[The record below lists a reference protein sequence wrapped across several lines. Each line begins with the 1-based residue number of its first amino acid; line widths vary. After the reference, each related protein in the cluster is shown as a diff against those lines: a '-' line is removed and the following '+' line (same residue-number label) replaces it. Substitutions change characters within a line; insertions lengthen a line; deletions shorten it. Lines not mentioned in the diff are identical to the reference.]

1 MTDYI
6 VIGSGSHAALVIDT
20 IESRDGCRVLA
31 LVEDVSPVGT
41 IRHRHIIA
49 GRIDDIYGLSE
60 RIGCNNLFVAV
71 GDNKFREHTWLKLN
85 HHGFEFPSLVH
96 PLAFVSSFARLGVGA
111 YVGPGAFVGS
121 NSAVGSFGILSSNS
135 ILNHDSTLHA
145 CAHLDVNSTVRGHA
159 VIGER
164 ALIGAGAIIMEH
176 VEVGP
181 DCKIAAGA
189 LLSTNIKT

>member
-20 IESRDGCRVLA
+20 IEARDGCRVLA
-31 LVEDVSPVGT
+31 LVEYVSHVGA
-41 IRHRHIIA
+41 IRRRHVVA
-49 GRIDDIYGLSE
+49 GRIDDIYGISE
-60 RIGCNNLFVAV
+60 RIGCNNLFIAV
-71 GDNKFREHTWLKLN
+71 GDNKFREQTWLKLN
-85 HHGFEFPSLVH
+85 HFGFDFPSLVH
-96 PLAFVSSFARLGVGA
+96 PLAFVASSARLGVGV
-111 YVGPGAFVGS
+111 YVGPGVFVGCDS
-121 NSAVGSFGILSSNS
+121 QVGCFGILRANS
-135 ILNHDSTLHA
+135 VLNHDSFLHNY
-145 CAHLDVNSTVRGHA
+145 AHLDVNSTVRGRA